1 MSSPV
6 TDTTTAA
13 AGSAEL
19 AATAPDGLEALA
31 AIIQARFGERARRI
45 AAVAGELSFEVE
57 TAELGEVCRV
67 LRDDEALS
75 FEVLADLSGIDYL
88 VYGHDEWQTNAATAT
103 GFSRGVA
110 RDHPAIAPPPQP
122 DAAGGP
128 VATRRFAV
136 VYHLLSIRHNRR
148 LRLRTFCESGE
159 PPLADSVVDV
169 WPGANWYEREAF
181 DLFGIL
187 FRGHPDLRR
196 ILTDY
201 GFIGHP
207 FRKDFPLSGHV
218 EVRYDPEKQRV
229 VYQPVSIEPRVL
241 VPRVIRDDHRYD
253 AALTGRPAAAAVPPA
268 AAPAVKPNA

>member
-1 MSSPV
+1 MSSAV
-6 TDTTTAA
+6 TDTTTAT
-13 AGSAEL
+13 AGSAVQ
-19 AATAPDGLEALA
+19 AASESAPDAREALA
-31 AIIQARFGERARRI
+31 ATVLARFGERARRI
-45 AAVAGELSFEVE
+45 PAVAGELTFEVA
-57 TAELGEVCRV
+57 TAELREVCRV

-88 VYGHDEWQTNAATAT
+88 VYGHDEWQTHAATGT

-110 RDHPAIAPPPQP
+110 RDPAVAPPPA
-122 DAAGGP
+122 DAAGERA
-128 VATRRFAV
+128 ATRRFAV

-241 VPRVIRDDHRYD
+241 VPRVIRADHRYD
-253 AALTGRPAAAAVPPA
+253 RALTGRAEPVP
-268 AAPAVKPNA
+268 AAPAVVPAGKPNA